1 MDSKSNFVTTQQGIC
16 IKMTFPQKSLP
27 AAPEAAKERRN
38 PNRNPPQILGFKSSF
53 TFTFSTLRL
62 RLIKSKWNMKKGE
75 SSKKAMSQVSL
86 SSSSL
91 ILCVHEFLGLF
102 LLGPLVVTESWSNEC
117 SKCTL
122 WAPPRRLFKIPF
134 FLIVQPGDWLSQGQK
149 TKISH
154 FGSDVLVE
162 VLSFLLQAEC

>member
-1 MDSKSNFVTTQQGIC
+1 MDSKINFVTTQQGIC

-91 ILCVHEFLGLF
+91 ILCVHGFLGLF

-122 WAPPRRLFKIPF
+122 WAPPRHLFQIPF
-134 FLIVQPGDWLSQGQK
+134 
-149 TKISH
+149 ISN
-154 FGSDVLVE
+154 SLPWWLVE
-162 VLSFLLQAEC
+162 SIQ